1 MNILKSTQSIL
12 KKIPPFRRVVIGVS
26 GGADSVVLAHIL
38 KELGYDITIAHLNH
52 QLRDK
57 DSDADEAF
65 VMNLAKKWSV
75 GYICERI
82 KIPKNGNLENNAREI
97 RYNFLEKVRKECEV
111 DFIAVGHHLDDQIE
125 TILMHIARGAGL
137 RGQVGMRCQSDKL
150 IRPLLDVRRKD
161 IEEYAKDNDLDY
173 RTDESNLDLSYERN
187 YWRHKLIPS
196 MNNNN
201 LEKEI
206 RNISSNA
213 EKKLDVISK
222 KAEKWISVNLLDSKF
237 NKEQF
242 NVLPDDVKSEVMI
255 QILGANDLYETSINR
270 LVEFINDGHSG
281 RGVKVKDT
289 TFSIEHNSVLVH
301 QCNDAVL
308 NLPKTKITIDGIK
321 WGNWTIKLKDEKP
334 LYVRQ
339 WKAGDKFQPS
349 GMKGSKKLQD
359 FFVDNKIPL
368 HQRKQI
374 PIIVDK
380 KDDIISVGDL
390 RLANGYEDLK
400 NDLTISTK

>member
-52 QLRDK
+52 QLRGEN
-57 DSDADEAF
+57 SDEDEAF
-65 VMNLAKKWSV
+65 VMDLAKKWSV